1 MQAHSNREIL
11 SLPDSG
17 LSTEMVV
24 RKWLV
29 AMGSLYAREITPL
42 LIATWCE
49 MLSPLTP
56 GQAEQGFRELVKS
69 WTFAHFPSPAAVLS
83 QFKNATEKAFT
94 LEAEGAWAK
103 LLTWV
108 EQNYYPDAG
117 VTRGA
122 PRLSAAIEHA
132 ARAAGGYAH
141 IERCSREQLVWVRKT
156 FLDAYK
162 NVHETGQVEHLISN
176 AEAKRIL
183 AGFAEVRALPA
194 PSLGAE
200 EAPAEWPDAREVRAV
215 LNRVVEEKPIEA
227 PSDEELAKRRAR
239 LLRQAEEW
247 MVNHGAESEL
257 ETVSVP

>member
-1 MQAHSNREIL
+1 MQARSNREIL

-29 AMGSLYAREITPL
+29 AMGSLYGREITPL
-42 LIATWCE
+42 SIATWCE

-56 GQAEQGFRELVKS
+56 EQAEQGFRELVKS
-69 WTFAHFPSPAAVLS
+69 WTFAHFPSPGAILS
-83 QFKNATEKAFT
+83 QFKNAEEKGFA
-94 LEAEGAWAK
+94 LEAEGAWGK
-103 LLTWV
+103 LLDWV
-108 EQNYYPDAG
+108 EQNYYPDKG
-117 VTRGA
+117 VRSRA
-122 PRLSAAIEHA
+122 PRLPSAIEHA
-132 ARAAGGYAH
+132 AHAAGGYSH

-183 AGFAEVRALPA
+183 AGFVEVRALPT
-194 PSLGAE
+194 PSLRIEVASAE
-200 EAPAEWPDAREVRAV
+200 RPRAQEVRAV

-227 PSDEELAKRRAR
+227 PGDEELAKRRER

-247 MVNHGAESEL
+247 RVNHEAESEL
-257 ETVSVP
+257 AEVSA